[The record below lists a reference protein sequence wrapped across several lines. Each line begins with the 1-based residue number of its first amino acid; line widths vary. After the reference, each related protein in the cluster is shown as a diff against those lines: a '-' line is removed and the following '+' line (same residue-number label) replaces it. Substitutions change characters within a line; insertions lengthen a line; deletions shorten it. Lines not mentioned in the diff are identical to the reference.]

1 MQDCKHEIFQCNA
14 DITRLTDGDD
24 PEKVT
29 GYSADIRVKCVQCGL
44 PFEFV
49 GVPGGYSPGQP
60 MVNFD
65 ATELRAPIRPST
77 DPAAQVNALL
87 K

>member
-1 MQDCKHEIFQCNA
+1 MHDCKHMEFETGTRVARLHDGNPDVITGFML
-14 DITRLTDGDD
+14 DI
-24 PEKVT
+24 V
-29 GYSADIRVKCVQCGL
+29 IRCKDCGL

-60 MVNFD
+60 MCNFD
-65 ATELRAPIRPST
+65 STELSAPIKPST
-77 DPAAQVNALL
+77 DPAAQAASLL